1 MARTNKGKTRL
12 VDCSV
17 DCSRSGRH
25 DFNVRPRAGE
35 TDKEACLRRAN
46 DFAHAVDDCVTL
58 RVRAIDGIKAK
69 LGSPHSDDI
78 SAAGARALRACKT
91 VNPDCVDAC
100 RTGVIALERQLKKGG
115 TQKVFLDGVKPG
127 RIIRER

>member
-17 DCSRSGRH
+17 DCSRAGRL
-25 DFNVRPRAGE
+25 DFNVRPRPGE
-35 TDKEACLRRAN
+35 SDKQACLRRAN

-69 LGSPHSDDI
+69 LGSPHSDDV
-78 SAAGARALRACKT
+78 AAAAARAQRTCRE
-91 VNPDCVDAC
+91 VPEDCRDAC
-100 RTGVIALERQLKKGG
+100 REGVSALERQLKTGG
-115 TQKVFLDGVKPG
+115 TKKIFLDGVKPG
-127 RIIRER
+127 RIIRET